1 MTKKKPLYSLTV
13 ELSYFLEWS
22 SRDERVISLYEQKVL
37 YEICKR
43 KGTAD
48 ILMYARTLYC
58 EHIDNLSDVHT
69 LDQLNCFLEEPSGD
83 ETVLS
88 FCE

>member
-1 MTKKKPLYSLTV
+1 
-13 ELSYFLEWS
+13 
-22 SRDERVISLYEQKVL
+22 
-37 YEICKR
+37 
-43 KGTAD
+43 
-48 ILMYARTLYC
+48 MYARTLYC